1 MINLNFIPIVVYKIR
16 KENSNLYKQ
25 GNYLGGEVRW
35 GHGYKLPT
43 STLVQGLYTG
53 SRCEPARVLPDYYEA
68 ICNMNLGGHKKWKE
82 TK

>member
-16 KENSNLYKQ
+16 KENRNVYKQ

-35 GHGYKLPT
+35 GHAYKIPT
-43 STLVQGLYTG
+43 YTLARGLYG
-53 SRCEPARVLPDYYEA
+53 DSRCESIGVLPDYYVA
-68 ICNMNLGGHKKWKE
+68 ICKMNLGGHKKWKE